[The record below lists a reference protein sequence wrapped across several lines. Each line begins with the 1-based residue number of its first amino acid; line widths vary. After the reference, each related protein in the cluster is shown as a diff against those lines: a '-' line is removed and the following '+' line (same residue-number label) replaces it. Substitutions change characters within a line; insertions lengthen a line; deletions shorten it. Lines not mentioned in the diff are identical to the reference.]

1 MHPRAYSSHLQSS
14 ALVGL
19 VGLLV
24 ACAAERS
31 SLEQENPAVESG
43 GNSSSGA
50 GGELVAES
58 GAGGNLDGTGGEAT
72 PGNGGA
78 TVPPGSGGSDVTTG
92 GLGSGGAI
100 PSQGGSGNGGEL
112 GRGGGASGGTT
123 SGSGGAASGGAITAS
138 GGATTASGGAVTGD
152 GGASVSAGGASG
164 GTTGVPNCASGEV
177 WCYGECRDPIE
188 CYQMSGGR
196 SSTGGSDSAG
206 GEASSQGGF
215 QGSSEYCGT
224 GTVYDG
230 VATWYI
236 LSAMPNCSY
245 PMEEVTGNY
254 AAINTAQYAA
264 SATCGACAELSSGGN
279 SVVVQVVDQCPTCSH
294 GSNQI
299 DISQAAFQTLA
310 DLGVGVLDIT
320 WRYVECPD
328 TIVSGNLEYAIK
340 DGSSVY
346 WSAIAFRNFPVPLT
360 QVTVTNRLGDVKTP
374 TRMDYNYWLDADG
387 FGLGPY
393 TVEVTNANG
402 QTISFTLPALP
413 DGTMTGAPVFRETTA
428 QFAPC
433 S

>member
-1 MHPRAYSSHLQSS
+1 MHPRAYSSLLQSS

-31 SLEQENPAVESG
+31 TLEQENPAVESG
-43 GNSSSGA
+43 GSLNSGA
-50 GGELVAES
+50 GGALLALS
-58 GAGGNLDGTGGEAT
+58 GAGGSVE
-72 PGNGGA
+72 GNGGA
-78 TVPPGSGGSDVTTG
+78 ATGNGGAADPPGSGGSDVTTG
-92 GLGSGGAI
+92 GLGSGGAT

-112 GRGGGASGGTT
+112 GRGGSASGGTT
-123 SGSGGAASGGAITAS
+123 NGSGGAASGGATM
-138 GGATTASGGAVTGD
+138 ASGGAVTGD

-177 WCYGECRDPIE
+177 WCFGECRDPIE

-196 SSTGGSDSAG
+196 GSTGGSDSAG
-206 GEASSQGGF
+206 GVASSQGGF

-279 SVVVQVVDQCPTCSH
+279 SVVVQIVDQCPTCSH

-346 WSAIAFRNFPVPLT
+346 WSAIAFRNYPVLIT
-360 QVTVTNRLGDVKTP
+360 EVTVTNRLGDVKTP

-393 TVEVTNANG
+393 TVNVTNANG

-413 DGTMTGAPVFRETTA
+413 DGTMTGDPVFRETTA